1 MTVQSDLLLEIEAF
15 LAAHGGMAESTFG
28 LRAVNDGKFVRRLRS
43 GANMTLATIERAK
56 EFMRA
61 RSTATDDD
69 LAPEPMAC
77 I

>member
-43 GANMTLATIERAK
+43 GANMTLATIERAR
-56 EFMRA
+56 EFMRV
-61 RSTATDDD
+61 RSASVEDV
-69 LAPEPMAC
+69 PEPEPEAC